1 MAEQTTTHAPPR
13 LRRACRQDRIL
24 AELHAQP
31 ALRASE
37 LSQMLEVSHETIRRD
52 LIDLDRRGLLRRT
65 YGGAQ
70 RSLRFEAP
78 VGEVSRVRR
87 GGVCLALLK
96 LSRLFARTISTK
108 KLQLWVY
115 DFASFLAT
123 IRNLTS
129 RETRK
134 GSLLC

>member
-52 LIDLDRRGLLRRT
+52 LIDLDRRGLLRRGLPFVVCCT
-65 YGGAQ
+65 
-70 RSLRFEAP
+70 
-78 VGEVSRVRR
+78 VGC
-87 GGVCLALLK
+87 VCLDVHIF
-96 LSRLFARTISTK
+96 SWRLRS
-108 KLQLWVY
+108 VY
-115 DFASFLAT
+115 L
-123 IRNLTS
+123 IIW
-129 RETRK
+129 REMCCR
-134 GSLLC
+134 GHIL